1 MQEEQVATF
10 GIVDPLSAS
19 FGNTLA
25 GKFVWGNKLAVY
37 AFRPITATTRDEPT
51 EDAGKKPVNIHF
63 LQPEFIFDDPILRS
77 LIAEANSTFVALQK
91 LKCKGSKADYI
102 KISRTYRSI
111 IRACLEKLQE
121 ASGSSEPEV
130 KERYELYQQF
140 IAIFYSIEC
149 VWHLSEIL
157 FLDPFTTHMVVPQLL
172 EWVRFHFP
180 SFERMATD
188 LLLLGRD
195 CSKSDE
201 YWPSLKGLI
210 LQGQVDVARAL
221 LQLHS
226 QAESPAYKIAEQ
238 ILKTMPTYDVGFLGG
253 FSVQK
258 FRSQW
263 QYWLTDTERKLAANT
278 LAAEPYL
285 EELIHLVTGNTDVWN
300 AQIQNSQYWYEYLPG
315 HLFYT
320 NPACKHFELGT
331 IANAW
336 LERWASLKN
345 SDNIEP
351 LVKHLDKVILNLME
365 NNMHQMIHS
374 IQLMADNQ
382 WFVTHL
388 TDLLYN
394 SGQLQ
399 LMGQHQLNDC
409 IKLRDSLLYEFG
421 SNLMTRNSL
430 WQLGMDYLEY
440 CSEQEGIATLEL
452 LLTKIPIKTEK
463 QALKI
468 LDICSKKN
476 FNNAEEEICKVQA
489 KKSFSEERYG
499 NALEWAIRSK
509 DTLYITSIA
518 DFLLKHYVQTGD
530 MLCPDIVANIGSKMF
545 LSPRLVFLVKYF
557 DFYQFYRKRDFLP
570 AAELLLN
577 LLESEIIPEY
587 FWPSL
592 LIDTIPL
599 LESNDPKILFNETCR
614 ILQHLES
621 DLIPLIEKKKKR
633 LEKHPD
639 DPVNILKDY
648 RHDNIEEIINLLRLA
663 CARNQSRAIIIEN
676 TLIN

>member
-1 MQEEQVATF
+1 MQEQQSPAF
-10 GIVDPLSAS
+10 SIVDPLSTS

-77 LIAEANSTFVALQK
+77 LIAEASSTFVALQK
-91 LKCKGSKADYI
+91 LNCKGYKADYI

-121 ASGSSEPEV
+121 AASSTEPEAME
-130 KERYELYQQF
+130 KCELYQQF

-157 FLDPFTTHMVVPQLL
+157 FLHPSNSHVVVPQLL

-180 SFERMATD
+180 SYERMATD
-188 LLLLGRD
+188 LLLLGPD
-195 CSKSDE
+195 GSKSDE
-201 YWPSLKGLI
+201 YWPCLKGLI
-210 LQGQVDVARAL
+210 MQGQVDVARAL
-221 LQLHS
+221 LQLHP
-226 QAESPAYKIAEQ
+226 QAGSAAYEIAEQ
-238 ILKTMPTYDVGFLGG
+238 ILKTMPTYNILGG

-278 LAAEPYL
+278 LSVEPYL
-285 EELIHLVTGNTDVWN
+285 EELIQLVTGDTEIWNT
-300 AQIQNSQYWYEYLPG
+300 QIHNSQYWYEHLPG

-320 NPACKHFELGT
+320 NPACTHFELGA

-336 LERWASLKN
+336 LERWASLK
-345 SDNIEP
+345 SYDNIEH
-351 LVKHLDKVILNLME
+351 LLKHLDKVILNLME
-365 NNMHQMIHS
+365 NNMHQVIHS

-394 SGQLQ
+394 CGQLQ

-440 CSEQEGIATLEL
+440 CSEQEGMATLEM

-468 LDICSKKN
+468 LDICSKKQ
-476 FNNAEEEICKVQA
+476 FINAEEEICKVQA
-489 KKSFSEERYG
+489 KKSFTEERYG
-499 NALEWAIRSK
+499 NALEWAIRSR
-509 DTLYITSIA
+509 DTLYVTSIA
-518 DFLLKHYVQTGD
+518 DYLLKHYVQTGD
-530 MLCPDIVANIGSKMF
+530 ILCPDVIANIGAKMF
-545 LSPRLVFLVKYF
+545 ISPRLVFLAKYF
-557 DFYQFYRKRDFLP
+557 DFYQFYRKKDLLP

-592 LIDTIPL
+592 LVDTIPL
-599 LESNDPKILFNETCR
+599 LESKDPKIFFKETCC

-621 DLIPLIEKKKKR
+621 NLMPLIEKKKKHM
-633 LEKHPD
+633 EKHPNE
-639 DPVNILKDY
+639 PINILKHY
-648 RHDNIEEIINLLRLA
+648 RLDNVEQIVNLLRLA
-663 CARNQSRAIIIEN
+663 CARNLSRAIIIEN